1 MEIQSANKL
10 QDTIH
15 NIYALCKRLDEQAPK
30 PSTYKPVIS
39 LAADAINIFNENEIN
54 QLNGRLTVS
63 EYQLFLL
70 THLIAFDTI
79 NAKFLWKRIP
89 SSFKG

>member
-10 QDTIH
+10 QDTIQ
-15 NIYALCKRLDEQAPK
+15 NIYAVCKRLDEQAPK
-30 PSTYKPVIS
+30 SSSYKTVIG
-39 LAADAINIFNENEIN
+39 LAVDAIKIFNENEIN
-54 QLNGRLTVS
+54 QPSGRLTVT

-79 NAKFLWKRIP
+79 NVKYLWKRIP
-89 SSFKG
+89 

>member
-15 NIYALCKRLDEQAPK
+15 NIFAVCKRLDEQTPK
-30 PSTYKPVIS
+30 PSVYKTVIA

-54 QLNGRLTVS
+54 QPSGRLTVT

-89 SSFKG
+89 

>member
-1 MEIQSANKL
+1 MEVQSANKL

-15 NIYALCKRLDEQAPK
+15 NIFAVCKRLDEQAPK
-30 PSTYKPVIS
+30 PSAYKAVIA
-39 LAADAINIFNENEIN
+39 LAVDAINIFNENEIN
-54 QLNGRLTVS
+54 QPSGRLTLTD
-63 EYQLFLL
+63 YQLFLL

-89 SSFKG
+89 